1 MKKRKI
7 RALIIII
14 LLILLIPVL
23 YYFIFVRN
31 ILKGD
36 IEISAGPDTTVIIEP
51 VNTLYGIPVD
61 SFYIEHGRIGRNQN
75 LSAILAKYNL
85 PHGSFQQILNKSEG
99 VFDMRKI
106 KHGNRYTVFLTV
118 DTLYE
123 VRYFVYEHT
132 PVDYVFFD
140 LGDSVTVEV
149 RQKEV
154 STVDRIAEGTINS
167 SLWEVMME
175 KDLEPELALQL
186 SEIFAW
192 TVDFFELQVGDSFR
206 VFYQEMYV
214 DTALAGIG
222 RIHAAFF
229 RHMQTDYFAIPFV
242 QDSVESFYDIDG
254 NSLRRVFLKAPL
266 RYSRISSRY
275 SHSRL
280 HPILKIRRPHHGI
293 DYAAPIGT
301 PVHAVGDGEVIKAG
315 YDDGGGYMLKIRHNS
330 VYTTSY
336 MHLSRYAKGI
346 RKGAHIKQ
354 GDVIGYVGSTGLS
367 TGPHLD
373 FRFYRNNQSINP
385 LKVEAPPVEPIR
397 EENRQAFDSVKAVTI
412 RSLSVS
418 SL

>member
-1 MKKRKI
+1 MKKYRI
-7 RALIIII
+7 RILVIII
-14 LLILLIPVL
+14 LLILLLPVL

-36 IEISAGPDTTVIIEP
+36 IEISAGPDTTVISKP
-51 VNTLYGIPVD
+51 VKTLYGIPVD
-61 SFYIEHGRIGRNQN
+61 SFYIEHGRIRRNQN

-85 PHGSFQQILNKSEG
+85 PKGSFQQILNKSG
-99 VFDMRKI
+99 SVFDLRKI
-106 KHGNRYTVFLTV
+106 KYGNRYTVFLTV

-140 LGDSVTVEV
+140 LSDSVKIEL

-154 STVDRIAEGTINS
+154 TTVDRIAEGTINS

-175 KDLEPELALQL
+175 KNLEPELALQL

-206 VFYQEMYV
+206 VIYQEQYI
-214 DTALAGIG
+214 DTTLAGIG

-229 RHMQTDYFAIPFV
+229 RHMQNDYYAIPFV
-242 QDSVESFYDIDG
+242 QDSVEDYYDIDG

-275 SHSRL
+275 SHSRM

-315 YDDGGGYMLKIRHNS
+315 YDNGGGHMLKIRHNS

-346 RKGAHIKQ
+346 RRGAHVRQ
-354 GDVIGYVGSTGLS
+354 GDVIGYVGSSGLS

-373 FRFYRNNQSINP
+373 FRFYRNNQPINP
-385 LKVEAPPVEPIR
+385 LKVEAPPVEPIK
-397 EENRQAFDSVKAVTI
+397 EENRQAFDSVKAITI
-412 RSLSVS
+412 RRLSAS